1 MLASASPPDTSSPNA
16 LIDALVRH
24 MGPRLGIRNSIR
36 WEEYN
41 RLRAVIEDNYAVPMT
56 ACTPIMARF
65 LFAIGD
71 ALNAQHIVGLG
82 TYVGY
87 CVSWL
92 IGLQRPDKRL
102 IRAELVDID
111 PDANATA
118 RANCAALGYGEEL
131 RVIDAS
137 AERFIDSMVE
147 PADLLFLDVDDP
159 QLGKHT
165 YTDLLD
171 QMTSKLKEGAIII
184 AHDPLVPRFKENFER
199 FHNYIKQSESYD
211 GPWVLPI
218 DECGVS
224 IAVRRA

>member
-1 MLASASPPDTSSPNA
+1 MLTRVIHPATSSPNH
-16 LIDALVRH
+16 LIDALVQH
-24 MGPRLGIRNSIR
+24 IGPRLGIRNSIR
-36 WEEYN
+36 WEEYQ
-41 RLRAVIEDNYAVPMT
+41 RLRTVIENNYAVPMT

-71 ALNAQHIVGLG
+71 ALNAKHIVGFG

-102 IRAELVDID
+102 VCAELVDID
-111 PDANATA
+111 PDANAIA
-118 RANCAALGYGEEL
+118 RVNCAALGYGDKL

-137 AERFIDSMVE
+137 AECFIDSMVE
-147 PADLLFLDVDDP
+147 PADVIFLDVDDP

-171 QMTSKLKEGAIII
+171 KMTSRLKEGAVII
-184 AHDPLVPRFKENFER
+184 AHDPLVPRFKDNFER

-211 GPWVLPI
+211 GPWVLPL
-218 DECGVS
+218 DECGIS